1 METQEN
7 IKNIF
12 KHRYPFKLKSLEQVI
27 KQKCKFLGNTN
38 SEEYRIGQITYGVRS
53 KYLLHITNTTIET
66 ANKITLLEEIKP
78 LFVYLCS
85 CILHE
90 GLNINWDELR
100 IKIQF
105 YRTTLGCND
114 DITFSAW
121 LVENYENPI
130 KSIETRIR
138 WAKANDY
145 YMGFLK
151 PFRLEIFLPPRG
163 RRVVI
168 ANNYNSDN
176 DSDSNNKN
184 DKECDINTYK
194 EDVCVVCMEN
204 KSDILFCNCG
214 HLIVCGDCYHELEND
229 KCPKCRKV
237 NLIIR
242 KM

>member
-38 SEEYRIGQITYGVRS
+38 PEEYRIGQITYGVS
-53 KYLLHITNTTIET
+53 SNYLLHITNTTIET

-90 GLNINWDELR
+90 GLNINRDELR

-105 YRTTLGCND
+105 YRTTLGCNG
-114 DITFSAW
+114 DITFIAS
-121 LVENYENPI
+121 LEENYENPI
-130 KSIETRIR
+130 KFIETRIR
-138 WAKANDY
+138 WVKADDY
-145 YMGFLK
+145 YMGFIN
-151 PFRLEIFLPPRG
+151 PFRKEIFLPPRG

-176 DSDSNNKN
+176 DSDSDSGSNTNKN
-184 DKECDINTYK
+184 VRKYDINVYK

-204 KSDILFCNCG
+204 KSDILF
-214 HLIVCGDCYHELEND
+214 L
-229 KCPKCRKV
+229 
-237 NLIIR
+237 
-242 KM
+242 